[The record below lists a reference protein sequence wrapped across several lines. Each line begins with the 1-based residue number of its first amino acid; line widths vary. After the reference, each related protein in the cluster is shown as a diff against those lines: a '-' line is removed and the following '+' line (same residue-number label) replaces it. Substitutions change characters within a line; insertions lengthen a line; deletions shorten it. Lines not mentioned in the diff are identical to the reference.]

1 MLKKQEDAV
10 GAQPEFAS
18 KQMPE
23 FLEPDGEALL
33 KAYREHLAE
42 KGKSAVGPQRV
53 FTEDQDQPSPPVT
66 MATYTEAVN
75 EFTKN
80 ATAFI
85 EQLPLLTKAR
95 DVYEQAMRASVEL
108 RKVLDAGDE
117 NLRTFMTELEQMV
130 NVHVGKPVPD
140 KKKPEP
146 FRLSPIKGTDESTG
160 SVKTF
165 P

>member
-1 MLKKQEDAV
+1 VTTTPKK
-10 GAQPEFAS
+10 AS
-18 KQMPE
+18 LHPVRQK
-23 FLEPDGEALL
+23 F
-33 KAYREHLAE
+33 
-42 KGKSAVGPQRV
+42 
-53 FTEDQDQPSPPVT
+53 FTEGHYQPSPPGT

-95 DVYEQAMRASVEL
+95 DAYEQAMRASAEL
-108 RKVLDAGDE
+108 RKVLDAGEE
-117 NLRTFMTELEQMV
+117 NLRTFMTQLEQVV

-146 FRLSPIKGTDESTG
+146 AKVEEIRGTDERTG
-160 SVKTF
+160 GVKTF
-165 P
+165 L

>member
-1 MLKKQEDAV
+1 MLKKQDDAV

-18 KQMPE
+18 KQI
-23 FLEPDGEALL
+23 PDSTLATEDEALI

-42 KGKSAVGPQRV
+42 KGKFAVGPHK
-53 FTEDQDQPSPPVT
+53 EGHDQPSPPVT

-95 DVYEQAMRASVEL
+95 DAYEQAMRASAEL
-108 RKVLDAGDE
+108 RKVLDAGEE
-117 NLRTFMTELEQMV
+117 NLRTFMTQLEQVV
-130 NVHVGKPVPD
+130 NVHVGQPAPN

-146 FRLSPIKGTDESTG
+146 VKVEAIRGTDESTG
-160 SVKTF
+160 GVKTF